1 MTTPLGWAT
10 DPRRVASPDRGF
22 RVAERVQ
29 FAWVEIPPA
38 NGRPTGRAI
47 AETRDGLDH
56 IQSSTD
62 PGYHYYVPPIEWTAY
77 LEQRGLSKAQIC
89 GCCMRTALMKTGP
102 EESLRLWH
110 ESGRPSA

>member
-10 DPRRVASPDRGF
+10 DPRRVASPDRGL
-22 RVAERVQ
+22 RVAER
-29 FAWVEIPPA
+29 ACSSCGRDPPE

-77 LEQRGLSKAQIC
+77 LEQR
-89 GCCMRTALMKTGP
+89 
-102 EESLRLWH
+102 
-110 ESGRPSA
+110 